1 MVTMLMK
8 GNQLENSN
16 ETKYNLL
23 FNFSMVS
30 FALGAISLAYLMFN
44 EGFAGFFTDS
54 LSLYWFMLFCSLG
67 ALLFWGWILANMLKD
82 NGQNKKTL
90 H

>member
-1 MVTMLMK
+1 MLMK
-8 GNQLENSN
+8 GNQLKNSN
-16 ETKYNLL
+16 ETKYNSL
-23 FNFSMVS
+23 FNYSLVS
-30 FALGAISLAYLMFN
+30 FALGAISLAYLIFN
-44 EGFAGFFTDS
+44 EGFTGFFTDS

-82 NGQNKKTL
+82 NVQNKKTP